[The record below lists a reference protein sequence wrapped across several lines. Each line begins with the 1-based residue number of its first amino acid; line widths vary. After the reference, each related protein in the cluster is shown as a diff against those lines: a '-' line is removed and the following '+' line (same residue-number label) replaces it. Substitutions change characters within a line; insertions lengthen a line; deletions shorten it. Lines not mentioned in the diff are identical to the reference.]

1 MNAIVLA
8 GGRGSRLMPL
18 TSDIPKPALP
28 VCGYPILDYVTAQ
41 LCYYGVR
48 KIVYAVGY
56 LPDVIR
62 KRAEKYACAD
72 CVTVAENKPLG
83 TCGAVKNAEKLL
95 GDCFFVLSGDCLSD
109 INLFEMA
116 AMHKQSGALATI
128 AVKPSDAPF
137 RYGVV
142 KTDNSGRV
150 RGFLEKPQN
159 AAKGSLVNLGT
170 YVVDRKALDL
180 APANRFFDFSR
191 DLFPLLIRKGL
202 LSAYRHDGYW
212 SDLGDIKS
220 YYEAN
225 GKFRGGFFY
234 PLPIKEEMKKAGSSV
249 VSGNSLV
256 LGEAEESVVC
266 GGSVVNAGARVN
278 RCVVLGG
285 EVFGVHYKRIIKNGI
300 IVDV

>member
-48 KIVYAVGY
+48 KIVYAAGY

-116 AMHKQSGALATI
+116 AIHKQSGALATI

-150 RGFLEKPQN
+150 RSFLEKPQN
-159 AAKGSLVNLGT
+159 AAK
-170 YVVDRKALDL
+170 
-180 APANRFFDFSR
+180 
-191 DLFPLLIRKGL
+191 
-202 LSAYRHDGYW
+202 
-212 SDLGDIKS
+212 
-220 YYEAN
+220 E
-225 GKFRGGFFY
+225 
-234 PLPIKEEMKKAGSSV
+234 
-249 VSGNSLV
+249 
-256 LGEAEESVVC
+256 C
-266 GGSVVNAGARVN
+266 
-278 RCVVLGG
+278 
-285 EVFGVHYKRIIKNGI
+285 
-300 IVDV
+300 

>member
-41 LCYYGVR
+41 LGYYGVR
-48 KIVYAVGY
+48 KIVYAAGY

-62 KRAEKYACAD
+62 KRTEKYACAE
-72 CVTVAENKPLG
+72 CVTVTEDKPLG
-83 TCGAVKNAEKLL
+83 TCGAVKNAVKLL

-116 AMHKQSGALATI
+116 ALHKRSGALATI

-142 KTDNSGRV
+142 KTDNSGKV
-150 RGFLEKPQN
+150 RSFLEKPQN
-159 AAKGSLVNLGT
+159 AEKGSLVNLGT
-170 YVVDRKALDL
+170 YVVDKRALDFV
-180 APANRFFDFSR
+180 PEGEFFDFSR
-191 DLFPLLIRKGL
+191 DLFPVLMKNGALA
-202 LSAYRHDGYW
+202 AYRHDGYW

-225 GKFRGGFFY
+225 RKFRGGFFY
-234 PLPIKEEMKKAGSSV
+234 PLPIKEEMKKSGSNVISE
-249 VSGNSLV
+249 NSLV
-256 LGEAEESVVC
+256 LGKTEESVVC
-266 GGSVVNAGARVN
+266 GGSVVRGGARLKE
-278 RCVVLGG
+278 CVVLGG
-285 EVFGVHYKRIIKNGI
+285 EVFGVHYRRIIKNGI